1 MSASPTGRT
10 SQWLCAGS
18 PGGYI
23 KHRVYSKYGFHTHLY
38 TNHTPFGQ
46 KSKEFTRRKCAAAAI
61 HEEQQVHI
69 FSQDIIYEYKN
80 NEIGDTHL
88 VLSLARLNYLSSS
101 LLDTVMKTM
110 LLFLL
115 IFIVL
120 LRREQVWCWGEMG
133 GWGCAGREMCRRKN
147 YQANTDTWPFNNGN
161 NYIT

>member
-10 SQWLCAGS
+10 SPWLWAGS

-38 TNHTPFGQ
+38 TNHTLFGQ

-80 NEIGDTHL
+80 NEIRDTHL
-88 VLSLARLNYLSSS
+88 VLSLARPSSS
-101 LLDTVMKTM
+101 LLDTVTKTI
-110 LLFLL
+110 LHFLL

-120 LRREQVWCWGEMG
+120 LRRGQAWWWGEMG
-133 GWGCAGREMCRRKN
+133 GQVGRCVDVKTTRLTPSHGLLIM
-147 YQANTDTWPFNNGN
+147 G
-161 NYIT
+161 ITI